1 MSHVAQRLD
10 YKALSALRR
19 SNIHNRSI
27 CANYARFADLKQRW
41 IASNPEATTA
51 EYDAAVRRF
60 AQDCGV

>member
-1 MSHVAQRLD
+1 MSHVAQSLK

-19 SNIHNRSI
+19 SSSHNRSI
-27 CANYARFADLKQRW
+27 CGNYARFAELKQRW

-60 AQDCGV
+60 ARECGV